1 MTTDNKTLADAK
13 PGGCVQLGDWL
24 LPCPFCGNSAEF
36 VPYKNNGLT
45 LKCKS
50 MGCIQRHQ
58 RTLRYGIEWL
68 RTSMTEHWNARA
80 LSAQPSP
87 GGQDALSIEKQARE
101 LLAVE
106 YERAGET
113 WAVWAIRNS
122 PMEQLIFQI
131 KGALLATI
139 AALAALQPVR
149 IYGCCAQPEGEL
161 HTAECPNMR
170 HLAVRQPVGEPVAF
184 MVRWKPEGGFGLEWP
199 KNMQYFRDR
208 ADEYEIVPLQ
218 RGDVPAQAVDL
229 GQFRELYERWS
240 AADPHPKATAR
251 GAMVAC
257 AMELLALLDSQA
269 VGK

>member
-1 MTTDNKTLADAK
+1 MKTNKTLADVR
-13 PGGCVQLGDWL
+13 PGGRVRLGDQAERARFEAWAEEREL
-24 LPCPFCGNSAEF
+24 DTAKCSADGMKGD
-36 VPYKNNGLT
+36 YADLNT
-45 LKCKS
+45 DWCWAAW
-50 MGCIQRHQ
+50 R
-58 RTLRYGIEWL
+58 
-68 RTSMTEHWNARA
+68 AA